1 MQSSFKPSVLKNLEE
16 EIRHIHL
23 ISSES
28 HSIKLKLLNYIPLV
42 EKLIEIP
49 NKNIKEAY
57 ISELINDFNH
67 TLQNCSFD
75 GLPPEIIN
83 RIKSV
88 SQKLYEL
95 PFLHHTCPLFINS
108 LNKITDW
115 SEKLDRILNGYN
127 IIETE
132 KNIFIP
138 LLENTAEQQK
148 IVVGL
153 LETLTIKISK
163 IKSENKFLVVPSEKE
178 LEELID
184 EQIKIS
190 WNVAINYCEKF
201 IKKISGNHE
210 VIVHFNKRIGL
221 CRGNS
226 LGVVLTIKFIEEL
239 LKLYNP
245 AFIIQAKSG
254 LAITGGLNQNG
265 LVLPVG
271 DEITKLKTELVFY
284 SMADQFV
291 IPKHNEIA
299 AREKLEELK
308 TKFPER
314 NLKIVSIEDFDDLM
328 NRRNI
333 ISIRKINPI
342 VRSAKFVKQNIFVA
356 LTIVVLTAL
365 FTAIF
370 TLDFDDNPDFS
381 SFDGRYLHIK
391 NEKGRILWSIVFPV
405 DNTLAQSEKFK
416 QSKLLITDVNNDN
429 VNEVIYTLP
438 YTVNRNENSIGSLVC
453 LDNKNNLLWN
463 YDFADT
469 AYADKEDLPPDYS
482 LNLGDTITFEGK
494 KLLFCF
500 ANSKKSF
507 NSAVFALDLRSG
519 KRLPQIFWASGHTNS
534 ILLRD
539 IDRDSIPEILGL
551 GLDNGYEDAVLWAT
565 KINNFDGYRLTV
577 DEYKIKNKKPAELIF
592 YIRIPKTDYDV
603 YNKLR
608 TPSIDLEGLH
618 YDLES
623 RSVHF
628 NFTSIKYLS
637 PNANNNF
644 LMIGFELDST
654 YKNFFINIISG
665 FRVIRDSL
673 VAHGEL
679 KPPFT
684 DTKEYREII
693 KNSILYLK
701 DGKWVKRNE
710 LD

>member
-1 MQSSFKPSVLKNLEE
+1 MQSSFEPSVLKNLEE

-49 NKNIKEAY
+49 NKNVKEAY

-88 SQKLYEL
+88 SQKLYDL
-95 PFLHHTCPLFINS
+95 PFLHHTCPSFINS

-115 SEKLDRILNGYN
+115 SEKLERILNGYN
-127 IIETE
+127 IIETD

-138 LLENTAEQQK
+138 LLENSAEQQK

-163 IKSENKFLVVPSEKE
+163 TKSENKFLVVPSEKE

-184 EQIKIS
+184 EQIKVS

-201 IKKISGNHE
+201 ISRISGNHE
-210 VIVHFNKRIGL
+210 VIVHFNKRSGL

-245 AFIIQAKSG
+245 AFLTQAKSG

-308 TKFPER
+308 TKFPQR

-391 NEKGRILWSIVFPV
+391 NKKGRILWSIVFPV

-416 QSKLLITDVNNDN
+416 QSRLLITDVNNDKI
-429 VNEVIYTLP
+429 NEVIYTLP

-469 AYADKEDLPPDYS
+469 AYADKEDIPLDY
-482 LNLGDTITFEGK
+482 LVNLGDTITFEGK

-507 NSAVFALDLRSG
+507 SSAVFALDLRSG